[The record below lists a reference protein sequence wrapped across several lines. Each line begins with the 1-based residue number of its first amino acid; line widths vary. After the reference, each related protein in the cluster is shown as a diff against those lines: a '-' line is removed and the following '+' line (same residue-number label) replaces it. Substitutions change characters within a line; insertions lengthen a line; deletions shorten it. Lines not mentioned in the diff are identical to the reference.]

1 MKRFL
6 LIFCICAFGINKA
19 QVNSDTLNRFDSKKN
34 KTGYWLVYFTDSL
47 TEVKDKNK
55 ASFYSYYY
63 FDKGYSWDGLFCSR
77 ATNSRKTCSKMEY
90 KGANLKKGEPVLL
103 QGEFSFYNKNGEII
117 MHENYIKGWPQII
130 EDFSYDETG
139 KCKTHN
145 VMDFSKHYDD
155 QLCSFHIK
163 IYANEKLKEE
173 GYYAKNKKRKCKMI
187 KEK

>member
-55 ASFYSYYY
+55 ASFFSYYY
-63 FDKGYSWDGLFCSR
+63 FDKGYSWNGLFCPR
-77 ATNSRKTCSKMEY
+77 ATHYRKTSTKMEY
-90 KGANLKKGEPVLL
+90 KGAPIKKGVPILL
-103 QGEFSFYNKNGEII
+103 EGEFSFYGKDGKVG
-117 MHENYIKGWPQII
+117 MHENYIKGWPEII
-130 EDFSYDETG
+130 EDFTYDETG
-139 KCKTHN
+139 KCKYHN
-145 VMDFSKHYDD
+145 VMNFTKHYEG
-155 QLCSFHIK
+155 QICSSYMKFYNYEI
-163 IYANEKLKEE
+163 LKEE
-173 GYYAKNKKRKCKMI
+173 GYYAKNKKGKWKMI